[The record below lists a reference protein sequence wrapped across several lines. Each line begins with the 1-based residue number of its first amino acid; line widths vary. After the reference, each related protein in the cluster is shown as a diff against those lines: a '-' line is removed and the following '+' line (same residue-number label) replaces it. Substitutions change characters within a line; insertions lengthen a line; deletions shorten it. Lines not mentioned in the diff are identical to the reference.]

1 MISMRT
7 LVSSAALVATF
18 VLSLALPAVSAGGPA
33 CGETTFHGPQGVIFK
48 VLFAKNGA
56 VQRYALMESSNN
68 PELDH
73 DIQRSLVRQ
82 YGPEGTNAP
91 PLQILS
97 YKPGSSGGMLVPDKA
112 VDSCGRISHFQ

>member
-1 MISMRT
+1 MRT
-7 LVSSAALVATF
+7 LTSTAMLAAAI
-18 VLSLALPAVSAGGPA
+18 VLSGVLPAGAVGGSS
-33 CGETTFHGPQGVIFK
+33 CGETTFHGPQGIVIK

-56 VQRYALMESSNN
+56 VQRFAIVQSSNN

-73 DIQRSLVRQ
+73 DIQRSLVRE

-91 PLQILS
+91 PVTILS
-97 YKPGSSGGMLVPDKA
+97 YKPGSGGGMLVPDKA

>member
-1 MISMRT
+1 MRPY
-7 LVSSAALVATF
+7 LSPAVLAATI
-18 VLSLALPAVSAGGPA
+18 VLSLVLPARAAGGPS
-33 CGETTFHGPQGVIFK
+33 CGQTTFRGPQGIVFN

-56 VQRYALMESSNN
+56 VQRYAIASSSNN

-73 DIQRSLVRQ
+73 DVQRSLVRQ

-91 PLQILS
+91 PLQILT

>member
-1 MISMRT
+1 MRT
-7 LVSSAALVATF
+7 LVPAAILAAAI
-18 VLSLALPAVSAGGPA
+18 VLSQVHPAGAAGGPS
-33 CGETTFHGPQGVIFK
+33 CGETTFHGPQGIVFK

-56 VQRYALMESSNN
+56 VQRYAIIASSNN

-73 DIQRSLVRQ
+73 DVQRSLVRE

-91 PLQILS
+91 PVTILS
-97 YKPGSSGGMLVPDKA
+97 YKPGTSGGMLVPDKA

>member
-1 MISMRT
+1 MRT
-7 LVSSAALVATF
+7 LMPAAVLAAAI
-18 VLSLALPAVSAGGPA
+18 VLSGVLPAGAAGGPS
-33 CGETTFHGPQGVIFK
+33 CGETTFHGPQGIVFK

-56 VQRYALMESSNN
+56 VQRYAIVQSSNN

-73 DIQRSLVRQ
+73 DIQRSLVRE
-82 YGPEGTNAP
+82 YGPEGSNAP
-91 PLQILS
+91 PLTILT